1 MRSKLD
7 RVLEILPDLGPS
19 ELRAVLVRVQDYLRG
34 FVAIGADDDDDRRGD
49 SKRSAGDGSWLEIRM
64 VNGCG
69 PYVYRRWREDGRKRS
84 RYLGKAVVYGANAQ
98 NVEGRPVNREGDTGV
113 RRGLGLADGW
123 DWERSEAEGEDA

>member
-7 RVLEILPDLGPS
+7 RVLEILPDFGPS

-34 FVAIGADDDDDRRGD
+34 FVAIGADDDDLRGD
-49 SKRSAGDGSWLEIRM
+49 SKRSDGDGSWLEIRT

-69 PYVYRRWREDGRKRS
+69 PYVYRRWREGGRKRS

-98 NVEGRPVNREGDTGV
+98 NVEDRPVNWEGD
-113 RRGLGLADGW
+113 A
-123 DWERSEAEGEDA
+123 